1 MLSTLGNAIA
11 HAAWAMQTTSEP
23 AAGICMQYILL
34 TTTGCSLQLP
44 VSQFYQQQTMYPG
57 HMVRHQHSPMAQA
70 NTKCRRQPRKQH
82 ATSQLSLLSHYL
94 GQQQPSLVTSST
106 ETPQNPAHV
115 LAVADRTIVHGW
127 MRWLSAGVNS
137 RNRWSDCW
145 TYRLRTPVITM
156 THS

>member
-34 TTTGCSLQLP
+34 TTTGCNLQLP

-115 LAVADRTIVHGW
+115 LARPTEQ
-127 MRWLSAGVNS
+127 LSMVGCGGCLQESTAGTAGQTAGLI
-137 RNRWSDCW
+137 D
-145 TYRLRTPVITM
+145 
-156 THS
+156 

>member
-1 MLSTLGNAIA
+1 MFAVNLGQCMGNANNVQA
-11 HAAWAMQTTSEP
+11 SSWDLHAVH
-23 AAGICMQYILL
+23 L
-34 TTTGCSLQLP
+34 TDYNRLQLP

-115 LAVADRTIVHGW
+115 LARPTEQ
-127 MRWLSAGVNS
+127 LSMVGCGGCLQESTAGTAGQTAGLI
-137 RNRWSDCW
+137 D
-145 TYRLRTPVITM
+145 
-156 THS
+156 